1 MSLLSACM
9 SVDLVP
15 SAGEKQKRVSDTL
28 RLLGLELQMFVSSHA
43 GALGTELGPC
53 IRTESAF
60 SHWASAFGLFLVTTH
75 PSSGRAV
82 CLERKAHL
90 SGWSVA
96 YTAPPR
102 HPASSQSGWRA
113 SRTWS
118 AGCCDIVQTLFSSPV
133 TPFHQRT
140 GSHGSPGCKQ
150 TWNPDPSGWPLTQ

>member
-60 SHWASAFGLFLVTTH
+60 SH
-75 PSSGRAV
+75 
-82 CLERKAHL
+82 
-90 SGWSVA
+90 
-96 YTAPPR
+96 
-102 HPASSQSGWRA
+102 
-113 SRTWS
+113 
-118 AGCCDIVQTLFSSPV
+118 
-133 TPFHQRT
+133 
-140 GSHGSPGCKQ
+140 
-150 TWNPDPSGWPLTQ
+150 